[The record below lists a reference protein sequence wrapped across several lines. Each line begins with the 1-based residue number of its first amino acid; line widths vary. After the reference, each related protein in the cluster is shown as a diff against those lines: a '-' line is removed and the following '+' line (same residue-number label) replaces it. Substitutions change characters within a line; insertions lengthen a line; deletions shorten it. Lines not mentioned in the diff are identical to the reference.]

1 MRGIN
6 RSEIERWIGMR
17 ENSQLIHR
25 SRPSE
30 RVRRRANVIAVIVMV
45 HLQYGERGLIR
56 RFIQLYSRNTHD
68 ISIYIKHN
76 FRFYFFWTYYTSV
89 RQLYIGGAK
98 KKFRNL
104 KSIQK

>member
-6 RSEIERWIGMR
+6 RSEIERWVGMR
-17 ENSQLIHR
+17 ENSQPIHR

-30 RVRRRANVIAVIVMV
+30 RIRRRADVIAVIVLV

-68 ISIYIKHN
+68 ISIFVKHILD
-76 FRFYFFWTYYTSV
+76 FIF
-89 RQLYIGGAK
+89 LD
-98 KKFRNL
+98 
-104 KSIQK
+104 IQVYDNRI